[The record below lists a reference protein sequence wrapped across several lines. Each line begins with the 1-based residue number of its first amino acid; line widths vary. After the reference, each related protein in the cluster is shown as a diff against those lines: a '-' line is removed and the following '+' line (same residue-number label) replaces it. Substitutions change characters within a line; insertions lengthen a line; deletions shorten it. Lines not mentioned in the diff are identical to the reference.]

1 MKIPRH
7 LRLLVPGT
15 LLAAMAL
22 HAGAE
27 EYPKFDYMPGKDLAI
42 PHVSGDEKF
51 SNTYQY
57 WKDKDAL
64 EKAKKSGKMSH
75 EMNFKDFRWAVK
87 SFDGEAAIEIGR
99 GYFNEK
105 NAKGQS
111 CASCHGA
118 EGKKLKGIY
127 ANYPAYN
134 KRLKRVVGVNT
145 QIKTCAT
152 ERLGVD
158 WKENTRQN
166 TLIDIF
172 IASLADGKTV
182 KIDATSPGPIKA
194 SYERGR
200 DLFFKRTGHFNFA
213 CASCHTPP
221 ATGNYLR
228 GQRPT
233 TFFGDAAQYP
243 IYHFP
248 YALPGDDFEFVFTL
262 QHQIKS
268 CQTLSRMYPGDEGS
282 AAMTDLEVFLKASS
296 NGYKMSIPVAEYN
309 MDTDYLE

>member
-1 MKIPRH
+1 MNIPRK
-7 LRLLVPGT
+7 LK
-15 LLAAMAL
+15 LLAFSACLAVVAL
-22 HAGAE
+22 PASAT
-27 EYPKFDYMPGKDLAI
+27 EYPKFDYMPGKELAI

-57 WKDKDAL
+57 WKDEKAL
-64 EKAKKSGKMSH
+64 EAAKKSGKMSH
-75 EMNFKDFRWAVK
+75 EMNYKDFRWAIK
-87 SFDGEAAIEIGR
+87 SFDAESAIDIGK
-99 GYFNEK
+99 GYYEEK
-105 NAKGQS
+105 NAQGKS
-111 CASCHGA
+111 CVSCHGA

-134 KRLKRVVGVNT
+134 KRLKRVVTVPT

-152 ERLGVD
+152 ERLGFD
-158 WKENTRQN
+158 WIEGSRKN
-166 TLIDIF
+166 TLIDF
-172 IASLADGKTV
+172 YLGFLSDGKV
-182 KIDATSPGPIKA
+182 VNIDATSKGPIKA

-200 DLFFKRTGHFNFA
+200 DLFFKRAGHFNFA

-221 ATGNYLR
+221 TTGKYLR

-248 YALPGDDFEFVFTL
+248 YTLPGDDYEYVFTL

-268 CQTLSRMYPGDEGS
+268 CQILSRIYPGVEGS
-282 AAMTDLEVFLKASS
+282 PSMTDIEVFLKASA
-296 NGYKMSIPVAEYN
+296 NGFKMSIPVSEYN
-309 MDTDYLE
+309 MDTSYLD